1 MYSCANI
8 GNPSGGPIDKT
19 PPIFMRSNPTPNAV
33 NVKDRKIEIFF
44 DEIVTLKDPSTKIIV
59 SPAQTEMPR
68 MSALGRKVTVELVDS
83 LLPNTTYT
91 IDFSNSIQDNNE
103 GNAID
108 NFAFAF
114 STGSVIDSMRVSGYV
129 LDSRTLEPMQSV
141 VVGLQSNLADS
152 AFHKEKLQ
160 RVALTNDRGQFTIRN
175 VSPGSYHIFALK
187 DLDRDY
193 KFGNPT
199 EDIAFLDSIIVP
211 SIGSR
216 EAADTV
222 YNDLNE
228 IDTIM
233 RATRPAYFP
242 NDILLSMFNED
253 RKSQYLANN
262 LRVDSTRIS
271 LTFAAASDTLPSLSI
286 VGRNDV
292 PDQWYTLER
301 SQTND
306 TLTYW
311 IRPPH
316 LVSADTLM
324 VATTYLRTDTAS
336 NLSWGTDTLKFT
348 FQRQKAKKKKKN
360 EETDSL
366 EQIRFM
372 ELHPLANDTQEVY
385 APLLLQTGTPIER
398 YSREA
403 FHLQRKLQNDTIFY
417 PAEIKSIALRDST
430 LNRRDL
436 MLKVDWEPGAAY
448 TLAVDSLA
456 MTDIYGL
463 QTKPLKVDFNVR
475 KMEEYGNIVFNI
487 PAVRDSAI
495 VELLDGTEK
504 IVLRAPV
511 KSHRAELLNLL
522 PGKYYARLFIDR
534 NGNGKYD
541 TGNYDMH
548 LQPEET
554 VYYPGAINLKKNW
567 DVEQTWDIYATP
579 IDKQKP
585 EAIKKNKP
593 ERKKWEKV
601 NTEKTETDEDEE
613 NGFSDFSNPNDPN
626 LRNSNNF
633 GNYRK
638 YDSKIYFHFFA
649 QKFAHSTK
657 AHYLC
662 TRKSQQ
668 RLCPDGGIGRRAG
681 LKHQWSKIH
690 PGSIPGLGTQKRL

>member
-1 MYSCANI
+1 MLFSRLALSLQAETENQMNNSKSLYYIFIIIAAAVMYSCANI

-372 ELHPLANDTQEVY
+372 ELHPLANGTQEVY

-403 FHLQRKLQNDTIFY
+403 FHLQRKLQNDTTFY
-417 PAEIKSIALRDST
+417 PTEIKSIALRDST
-430 LNRRDL
+430 LSRRDL

-633 GNYRK
+633 GDYR
-638 YDSKIYFHFFA
+638 
-649 QKFAHSTK
+649 
-657 AHYLC
+657 
-662 TRKSQQ
+662 R
-668 RLCPDGGIGRRAG
+668 
-681 LKHQWSKIH
+681 
-690 PGSIPGLGTQKRL
+690 

>member
-1 MYSCANI
+1 MENQMNNSKSLYYIFIIIAAAVMYSCANI

-372 ELHPLANDTQEVY
+372 ELHPLANGTQEVY

-430 LNRRDL
+430 LSRRDL

-456 MTDIYGL
+456 ITDIYGL

-613 NGFSDFSNPNDPN
+613 IGFSDFSNPNDPN

-633 GNYRK
+633 GNYR
-638 YDSKIYFHFFA
+638 
-649 QKFAHSTK
+649 
-657 AHYLC
+657 
-662 TRKSQQ
+662 R
-668 RLCPDGGIGRRAG
+668 
-681 LKHQWSKIH
+681 
-690 PGSIPGLGTQKRL
+690 

>member
-1 MYSCANI
+1 MNNSKSLYYIFIIIAAAVMYSCANI

-175 VSPGSYHIFALK
+175 VSPGNYHIFALK

-372 ELHPLANDTQEVY
+372 ELHPLANGTQEVY

-511 KSHRAELLNLL
+511 KNHRAELLNLL

-638 YDSKIYFHFFA
+638 
-649 QKFAHSTK
+649 
-657 AHYLC
+657 
-662 TRKSQQ
+662 
-668 RLCPDGGIGRRAG
+668 
-681 LKHQWSKIH
+681 
-690 PGSIPGLGTQKRL
+690 

>member
-1 MYSCANI
+1 MNNSKSLYYIFIIIAAAVMYSCANI

-44 DEIVTLKDPSTKIIV
+44 DEIVSLKDPSTKIIV

-152 AFHKEKLQ
+152 AFHKERLQ

-211 SIGSR
+211 SIGTR

-372 ELHPLANDTQEVY
+372 ELHPLANGTQEVY

-436 MLKVDWEPGAAY
+436 VLKVDWEPGAAY
-448 TLAVDSLA
+448 TLTVDSLA

-487 PAVRDSAI
+487 TAVRDSAI

-511 KSHRAELLNLL
+511 KNHRAELLNLL

-626 LRNSNNF
+626 QRNSNNF
-633 GNYRK
+633 GNYR
-638 YDSKIYFHFFA
+638 
-649 QKFAHSTK
+649 
-657 AHYLC
+657 
-662 TRKSQQ
+662 R
-668 RLCPDGGIGRRAG
+668 
-681 LKHQWSKIH
+681 
-690 PGSIPGLGTQKRL
+690 

>member
-1 MYSCANI
+1 MLFSRLALSLQAETENQMNNSKSLYYIFIIIAAAVMYSCANI

-316 LVSADTLM
+316 LVSADTLI

-372 ELHPLANDTQEVY
+372 ELHPLANGTQEVY

-430 LNRRDL
+430 LSRRDL

-456 MTDIYGL
+456 ITDIYGL

-613 NGFSDFSNPNDPN
+613 IGFSDFSNPNDPN

-633 GNYRK
+633 GNYR
-638 YDSKIYFHFFA
+638 
-649 QKFAHSTK
+649 
-657 AHYLC
+657 
-662 TRKSQQ
+662 R
-668 RLCPDGGIGRRAG
+668 
-681 LKHQWSKIH
+681 
-690 PGSIPGLGTQKRL
+690 

>member
-1 MYSCANI
+1 MNNSKSLYYIFIIIAAAVMYSCANI

-366 EQIRFM
+366 EQMRFM
-372 ELHPLANDTQEVY
+372 ELHPLANGTQEVY

-403 FHLQRKLQNDTIFY
+403 FHLQRKLQNDTTFY

-430 LNRRDL
+430 LSRRDL

-495 VELLDGTEK
+495 VELLDGTDK
-504 IVLRAPV
+504 VVLHTPV
-511 KSHRAELLNLL
+511 KNHRAELLNLQ

-541 TGNYDMH
+541 TGKYDMH

-633 GNYRK
+633 GNYR
-638 YDSKIYFHFFA
+638 
-649 QKFAHSTK
+649 
-657 AHYLC
+657 
-662 TRKSQQ
+662 R
-668 RLCPDGGIGRRAG
+668 
-681 LKHQWSKIH
+681 
-690 PGSIPGLGTQKRL
+690 

>member
-1 MYSCANI
+1 MNNSKSLYYIFIIIAAAVMYSCANI

-160 RVALTNDRGQFTIRN
+160 RVALTNVRGQFTIRN

-292 PDQWYTLER
+292 PYQWYTLER

-372 ELHPLANDTQEVY
+372 ELHPLANGTQEVY

-403 FHLQRKLQNDTIFY
+403 FHLQRKLQNDTTFY
-417 PAEIKSIALRDST
+417 PAEIKIIALRDST
-430 LNRRDL
+430 LSRRDL

-511 KSHRAELLNLL
+511 KNHRAELLNLL

-633 GNYRK
+633 GNYSR
-638 YDSKIYFHFFA
+638 
-649 QKFAHSTK
+649 
-657 AHYLC
+657 
-662 TRKSQQ
+662 
-668 RLCPDGGIGRRAG
+668 
-681 LKHQWSKIH
+681 
-690 PGSIPGLGTQKRL
+690 

>member
-1 MYSCANI
+1 MNNSKSLYYIFIIIAAAVMYSCANI

-403 FHLQRKLQNDTIFY
+403 FHLQRKLQNDTTFY

-430 LNRRDL
+430 LSRRDL

-448 TLAVDSLA
+448 KLAVDSLA

-541 TGNYDMH
+541 TGNYDMY

-633 GNYRK
+633 GDYR
-638 YDSKIYFHFFA
+638 
-649 QKFAHSTK
+649 
-657 AHYLC
+657 
-662 TRKSQQ
+662 R
-668 RLCPDGGIGRRAG
+668 
-681 LKHQWSKIH
+681 
-690 PGSIPGLGTQKRL
+690 

>member
-1 MYSCANI
+1 MNNSKSLYYIFIIIAAAVMYSCANI

-316 LVSADTLM
+316 LVSADTLI

-372 ELHPLANDTQEVY
+372 ELHPLANGTQEVY

-403 FHLQRKLQNDTIFY
+403 FHLQRKLQNDTTFY

-430 LNRRDL
+430 LSRRDL

-633 GNYRK
+633 GDYHR
-638 YDSKIYFHFFA
+638 
-649 QKFAHSTK
+649 
-657 AHYLC
+657 
-662 TRKSQQ
+662 
-668 RLCPDGGIGRRAG
+668 
-681 LKHQWSKIH
+681 
-690 PGSIPGLGTQKRL
+690 

>member
-1 MYSCANI
+1 MNNSKSLYYIFIIIAAAVMYSCANI

-372 ELHPLANDTQEVY
+372 ELHPLANSTQEVY

-430 LNRRDL
+430 LSRRDL

-448 TLAVDSLA
+448 KLAVDSLA

-638 YDSKIYFHFFA
+638 
-649 QKFAHSTK
+649 
-657 AHYLC
+657 
-662 TRKSQQ
+662 
-668 RLCPDGGIGRRAG
+668 
-681 LKHQWSKIH
+681 
-690 PGSIPGLGTQKRL
+690 

>member
-1 MYSCANI
+1 MNNSKSLYYIFIIIAAAVMYSCANI

-316 LVSADTLM
+316 LVSADTLI

-372 ELHPLANDTQEVY
+372 ELHPLANGTQEVY
-385 APLLLQTGTPIER
+385 APLLLQTGTPIKR

-430 LNRRDL
+430 LSRRDL

-511 KSHRAELLNLL
+511 KNHRAELLNLL

-638 YDSKIYFHFFA
+638 
-649 QKFAHSTK
+649 
-657 AHYLC
+657 
-662 TRKSQQ
+662 
-668 RLCPDGGIGRRAG
+668 
-681 LKHQWSKIH
+681 
-690 PGSIPGLGTQKRL
+690 

>member
-1 MYSCANI
+1 MNNSKSLYYIFIIIAAAVMYSCANI

-187 DLDRDY
+187 DLDRDN

-233 RATRPAYFP
+233 RATRPAYFS

-316 LVSADTLM
+316 LVSADTLI

-372 ELHPLANDTQEVY
+372 ELHPLANGTQEVY

-403 FHLQRKLQNDTIFY
+403 FHLQRKLQNDTTFY

-633 GNYRK
+633 GNYSR
-638 YDSKIYFHFFA
+638 
-649 QKFAHSTK
+649 
-657 AHYLC
+657 
-662 TRKSQQ
+662 
-668 RLCPDGGIGRRAG
+668 
-681 LKHQWSKIH
+681 
-690 PGSIPGLGTQKRL
+690 

>member
-1 MYSCANI
+1 MNNSKSLYYIFIIIAAAVMYSCANI

-316 LVSADTLM
+316 LVSADTLI

-372 ELHPLANDTQEVY
+372 ELHPLANGTQEVY

-448 TLAVDSLA
+448 KLAIDSLA

-495 VELLDGTEK
+495 VELLDGTDK
-504 IVLRAPV
+504 VVLHTPV

-601 NTEKTETDEDEE
+601 DTEKTETDEDEE

-633 GNYRK
+633 GNYR
-638 YDSKIYFHFFA
+638 
-649 QKFAHSTK
+649 
-657 AHYLC
+657 
-662 TRKSQQ
+662 R
-668 RLCPDGGIGRRAG
+668 
-681 LKHQWSKIH
+681 
-690 PGSIPGLGTQKRL
+690 

>member
-1 MYSCANI
+1 MNNSKSLYYIFIIIAAAVMYSCANI

-242 NDILLSMFNED
+242 NGILLSMFNED

-372 ELHPLANDTQEVY
+372 ELHPLANGTQEVY

-403 FHLQRKLQNDTIFY
+403 FHLQRKLQNDTTFY

-430 LNRRDL
+430 LSRRDL

-633 GNYRK
+633 GNYSR
-638 YDSKIYFHFFA
+638 
-649 QKFAHSTK
+649 
-657 AHYLC
+657 
-662 TRKSQQ
+662 
-668 RLCPDGGIGRRAG
+668 
-681 LKHQWSKIH
+681 
-690 PGSIPGLGTQKRL
+690 

>member
-1 MYSCANI
+1 MNNSKSLYYIFIIIAAAVMYSCANI

-33 NVKDRKIEIFF
+33 NVKDHKIEIFF

-372 ELHPLANDTQEVY
+372 ELHPLANGTQEVY

-403 FHLQRKLQNDTIFY
+403 FHLQRKLQNDTTFY

-430 LNRRDL
+430 LSRRDL

-633 GNYRK
+633 GNYR
-638 YDSKIYFHFFA
+638 
-649 QKFAHSTK
+649 
-657 AHYLC
+657 
-662 TRKSQQ
+662 R
-668 RLCPDGGIGRRAG
+668 
-681 LKHQWSKIH
+681 
-690 PGSIPGLGTQKRL
+690 

>member
-1 MYSCANI
+1 MNNSKSLYYIFIIIAAAVMYSCANI

-316 LVSADTLM
+316 LVSADTLI

-372 ELHPLANDTQEVY
+372 ELHPLANGTQEVY

-403 FHLQRKLQNDTIFY
+403 FHLQRKLQNDTTFY

-430 LNRRDL
+430 LSRRDL

-487 PAVRDSAI
+487 PTVRDSAI
-495 VELLDGTEK
+495 VELLDGTDK
-504 IVLRAPV
+504 VVLHTPV

-601 NTEKTETDEDEE
+601 NTEKTKTDEDEE

-633 GNYRK
+633 GNYR
-638 YDSKIYFHFFA
+638 
-649 QKFAHSTK
+649 
-657 AHYLC
+657 
-662 TRKSQQ
+662 R
-668 RLCPDGGIGRRAG
+668 
-681 LKHQWSKIH
+681 
-690 PGSIPGLGTQKRL
+690 

>member
-59 SPAQTEMPR
+59 SPAQTEMPH

-324 VATTYLRTDTAS
+324 VATTYLRTDTTS

-372 ELHPLANDTQEVY
+372 ELHPLANGTQEVY

-403 FHLQRKLQNDTIFY
+403 FHLQRKLQNDTTFY

-430 LNRRDL
+430 LSRRDL

-495 VELLDGTEK
+495 VELLDGTDK
-504 IVLRAPV
+504 VVLHTPV

-579 IDKQKP
+579 IDKQKS

-613 NGFSDFSNPNDPN
+613 NGFSDFSNPDDPN
-626 LRNSNNF
+626 QRNSNNF
-633 GNYRK
+633 GNYR
-638 YDSKIYFHFFA
+638 
-649 QKFAHSTK
+649 
-657 AHYLC
+657 
-662 TRKSQQ
+662 R
-668 RLCPDGGIGRRAG
+668 
-681 LKHQWSKIH
+681 
-690 PGSIPGLGTQKRL
+690 

>member
-33 NVKDRKIEIFF
+33 NVRDRKIEIFF

-372 ELHPLANDTQEVY
+372 ELHPLANGTQEVY

-403 FHLQRKLQNDTIFY
+403 FHLQRKLQNDTTFY

-430 LNRRDL
+430 LSRRDL

-448 TLAVDSLA
+448 KLAVDSLA

-495 VELLDGTEK
+495 VELLDGTDK
-504 IVLRAPV
+504 VVLHTPV
-511 KSHRAELLNLL
+511 KNHRAELLNLQ

-633 GNYRK
+633 GNYR
-638 YDSKIYFHFFA
+638 
-649 QKFAHSTK
+649 
-657 AHYLC
+657 
-662 TRKSQQ
+662 R
-668 RLCPDGGIGRRAG
+668 
-681 LKHQWSKIH
+681 
-690 PGSIPGLGTQKRL
+690 

>member
-1 MYSCANI
+1 MNNSKSLYYIFIIIAAAVMYSCANT

-324 VATTYLRTDTAS
+324 VETTYLRTDTAS

-372 ELHPLANDTQEVY
+372 ELHPLANGTQEVY

-403 FHLQRKLQNDTIFY
+403 FHLQRKLQNDTTFY

-430 LNRRDL
+430 LSRRDL

-495 VELLDGTEK
+495 VELLDGTDK
-504 IVLRAPV
+504 VVLHTPV

-633 GNYRK
+633 GNYR
-638 YDSKIYFHFFA
+638 
-649 QKFAHSTK
+649 
-657 AHYLC
+657 
-662 TRKSQQ
+662 R
-668 RLCPDGGIGRRAG
+668 
-681 LKHQWSKIH
+681 
-690 PGSIPGLGTQKRL
+690 

>member
-1 MYSCANI
+1 MNNSKSLYYIFIIIAAAVMYSCANI

-141 VVGLQSNLADS
+141 VVGLQNNLADS

-160 RVALTNDRGQFTIRN
+160 CVALTNDRGQFTIRN

-316 LVSADTLM
+316 LVSADTLI

-372 ELHPLANDTQEVY
+372 ELHPLANGTQEVY

-403 FHLQRKLQNDTIFY
+403 FHLQRKLQNDTTFY

-430 LNRRDL
+430 LSRRDL

-495 VELLDGTEK
+495 VELLDGTDK
-504 IVLRAPV
+504 VVLHTPV

-633 GNYRK
+633 GNYR
-638 YDSKIYFHFFA
+638 
-649 QKFAHSTK
+649 
-657 AHYLC
+657 
-662 TRKSQQ
+662 R
-668 RLCPDGGIGRRAG
+668 
-681 LKHQWSKIH
+681 
-690 PGSIPGLGTQKRL
+690 

>member
-1 MYSCANI
+1 MNNSKSLYYIFIIIAAAVMYSCANI

-129 LDSRTLEPMQSV
+129 IDSRTLEPMQSV

-222 YNDLNE
+222 YNALNE

-372 ELHPLANDTQEVY
+372 ELHPLANGTQEVY

-487 PAVRDSAI
+487 TAVRDSAI

-511 KSHRAELLNLL
+511 KNHRAELLNLL

-626 LRNSNNF
+626 QRNSNNF
-633 GNYRK
+633 GNYR
-638 YDSKIYFHFFA
+638 
-649 QKFAHSTK
+649 
-657 AHYLC
+657 
-662 TRKSQQ
+662 R
-668 RLCPDGGIGRRAG
+668 
-681 LKHQWSKIH
+681 
-690 PGSIPGLGTQKRL
+690 

>member
-324 VATTYLRTDTAS
+324 VATTYLRTDTTS

-372 ELHPLANDTQEVY
+372 ELHPLANGTQEVY

-403 FHLQRKLQNDTIFY
+403 FHLQRKLQNDTTFY
-417 PAEIKSIALRDST
+417 PAEIKSIVLRDST
-430 LNRRDL
+430 LSRRDL

-548 LQPEET
+548 LQPEEM

-633 GNYRK
+633 GNYSR
-638 YDSKIYFHFFA
+638 
-649 QKFAHSTK
+649 
-657 AHYLC
+657 
-662 TRKSQQ
+662 
-668 RLCPDGGIGRRAG
+668 
-681 LKHQWSKIH
+681 
-690 PGSIPGLGTQKRL
+690 

>member
-372 ELHPLANDTQEVY
+372 ELHPLANGTQEVY

-430 LNRRDL
+430 LSRRDL

-511 KSHRAELLNLL
+511 KNHRAELLNLL

-601 NTEKTETDEDEE
+601 DTEKTETDEDEE

-633 GNYRK
+633 GNYR
-638 YDSKIYFHFFA
+638 
-649 QKFAHSTK
+649 
-657 AHYLC
+657 
-662 TRKSQQ
+662 R
-668 RLCPDGGIGRRAG
+668 
-681 LKHQWSKIH
+681 
-690 PGSIPGLGTQKRL
+690 

>member
-1 MYSCANI
+1 MLFSRLALSLQAETENQMNNSKSLYYIFIIIAAAVMYSCANI

-324 VATTYLRTDTAS
+324 VATTYLRTDTTS

-372 ELHPLANDTQEVY
+372 ELHPLANGTQEVY

-504 IVLRAPV
+504 IVLRTPV

-579 IDKQKP
+579 IDKQKS

-633 GNYRK
+633 GN
-638 YDSKIYFHFFA
+638 
-649 QKFAHSTK
+649 
-657 AHYLC
+657 
-662 TRKSQQ
+662 
-668 RLCPDGGIGRRAG
+668 
-681 LKHQWSKIH
+681 
-690 PGSIPGLGTQKRL
+690 

>member
-1 MYSCANI
+1 MLFSRLALSLQAETENQMNNSKSLYYIFIIIAAAVMYSCANI

-372 ELHPLANDTQEVY
+372 ELHPLANGTQEVY

-403 FHLQRKLQNDTIFY
+403 FHLQRKLQNDTTFY

-430 LNRRDL
+430 LSRRDL

-448 TLAVDSLA
+448 KLAVDSLA

-495 VELLDGTEK
+495 VELLDGTDK
-504 IVLRAPV
+504 VVLHTPV
-511 KSHRAELLNLL
+511 KNHRAELLNLQ

-633 GNYRK
+633 GNYSR
-638 YDSKIYFHFFA
+638 
-649 QKFAHSTK
+649 
-657 AHYLC
+657 
-662 TRKSQQ
+662 
-668 RLCPDGGIGRRAG
+668 
-681 LKHQWSKIH
+681 
-690 PGSIPGLGTQKRL
+690 

>member
-1 MYSCANI
+1 MLFSRLALSLQAETENQMNNSKSLYYIFIIIAAAVMYSCANI

-360 EETDSL
+360 EETDYL

-372 ELHPLANDTQEVY
+372 ELHPLANGTQEVY

-430 LNRRDL
+430 LSRRDL

-511 KSHRAELLNLL
+511 KNHRAELLNLL

-638 YDSKIYFHFFA
+638 
-649 QKFAHSTK
+649 
-657 AHYLC
+657 
-662 TRKSQQ
+662 
-668 RLCPDGGIGRRAG
+668 
-681 LKHQWSKIH
+681 
-690 PGSIPGLGTQKRL
+690 

>member
-1 MYSCANI
+1 MNNSKSLYYIFIIIAAAVMYSCANT
-8 GNPSGGPIDKT
+8 GNPSGGPLDKT

-372 ELHPLANDTQEVY
+372 ELHPLANGTQEVY

-511 KSHRAELLNLL
+511 KNHRAELLNLL

-633 GNYRK
+633 G
-638 YDSKIYFHFFA
+638 D
-649 QKFAHSTK
+649 
-657 AHYLC
+657 YL
-662 TRKSQQ
+662 R
-668 RLCPDGGIGRRAG
+668 
-681 LKHQWSKIH
+681 
-690 PGSIPGLGTQKRL
+690 

>member
-1 MYSCANI
+1 MNNSKSLYYIFIIIAAAVMYSCANI

-114 STGSVIDSMRVSGYV
+114 STGSVIDSMRMSGYV

-324 VATTYLRTDTAS
+324 VATTYLRTDTTS

-372 ELHPLANDTQEVY
+372 ELHPLANGTQEVY

-403 FHLQRKLQNDTIFY
+403 FHLQRKLQNDTTFY

-430 LNRRDL
+430 LSRRDL

-511 KSHRAELLNLL
+511 KNHRAELLNLL

-633 GNYRK
+633 G
-638 YDSKIYFHFFA
+638 D
-649 QKFAHSTK
+649 
-657 AHYLC
+657 YL
-662 TRKSQQ
+662 R
-668 RLCPDGGIGRRAG
+668 
-681 LKHQWSKIH
+681 
-690 PGSIPGLGTQKRL
+690 

>member
-1 MYSCANI
+1 MNNSKSLYYIFIIIAAAVMYSCANI

-316 LVSADTLM
+316 LVSADTLI

-372 ELHPLANDTQEVY
+372 ELHPLANGTQEVY

-403 FHLQRKLQNDTIFY
+403 FHLQRKLQNDTTFY

-430 LNRRDL
+430 LSRRDL

-638 YDSKIYFHFFA
+638 
-649 QKFAHSTK
+649 
-657 AHYLC
+657 
-662 TRKSQQ
+662 
-668 RLCPDGGIGRRAG
+668 
-681 LKHQWSKIH
+681 
-690 PGSIPGLGTQKRL
+690 

>member
-1 MYSCANI
+1 MNNSKSLYYIFIIIAAAVMYSCANI

-324 VATTYLRTDTAS
+324 VATTYLRTDTTS

-372 ELHPLANDTQEVY
+372 ELHPLANGTQEVY

-403 FHLQRKLQNDTIFY
+403 FHLQRKLQNDTTFY

-448 TLAVDSLA
+448 KLAVDSLA

-487 PAVRDSAI
+487 TAVRDSAI

-601 NTEKTETDEDEE
+601 STEKTETDEDEE

-633 GNYRK
+633 DNYR
-638 YDSKIYFHFFA
+638 
-649 QKFAHSTK
+649 
-657 AHYLC
+657 
-662 TRKSQQ
+662 R
-668 RLCPDGGIGRRAG
+668 
-681 LKHQWSKIH
+681 
-690 PGSIPGLGTQKRL
+690 

>member
-1 MYSCANI
+1 MLFSRLALSLQAETENQMNNSKSLYYIFIIIAAAVMYSCANI

-141 VVGLQSNLADS
+141 VLQSNLADS

-233 RATRPAYFP
+233 RAKRPAYFP

-324 VATTYLRTDTAS
+324 VATTYLRTETAS

-372 ELHPLANDTQEVY
+372 ELHPLANGTQEVY

-403 FHLQRKLQNDTIFY
+403 FHLQRKLQNDTTFY

-430 LNRRDL
+430 LSRRDL

-487 PAVRDSAI
+487 PEVRDSAI

-511 KSHRAELLNLL
+511 KNHRAELLNLL

-633 GNYRK
+633 GNYSR
-638 YDSKIYFHFFA
+638 
-649 QKFAHSTK
+649 
-657 AHYLC
+657 
-662 TRKSQQ
+662 
-668 RLCPDGGIGRRAG
+668 
-681 LKHQWSKIH
+681 
-690 PGSIPGLGTQKRL
+690 

>member
-129 LDSRTLEPMQSV
+129 IDSRTLEPMQSV

-372 ELHPLANDTQEVY
+372 ELHPLANGTQEVY

-487 PAVRDSAI
+487 TAVRDSAI

-511 KSHRAELLNLL
+511 KNHRAELLNLL

-633 GNYRK
+633 GNYSR
-638 YDSKIYFHFFA
+638 
-649 QKFAHSTK
+649 
-657 AHYLC
+657 
-662 TRKSQQ
+662 
-668 RLCPDGGIGRRAG
+668 
-681 LKHQWSKIH
+681 
-690 PGSIPGLGTQKRL
+690 

>member
-1 MYSCANI
+1 MNNSKSLYYIFIIIAAAVMYSCANI

-372 ELHPLANDTQEVY
+372 ELHPLANGTQEVY

-403 FHLQRKLQNDTIFY
+403 FHLQRKLQNDTTFY

-448 TLAVDSLA
+448 KLAVDSLA

-487 PAVRDSAI
+487 TAVRDSAI

-511 KSHRAELLNLL
+511 KNHRAELLNLL

-638 YDSKIYFHFFA
+638 
-649 QKFAHSTK
+649 
-657 AHYLC
+657 
-662 TRKSQQ
+662 
-668 RLCPDGGIGRRAG
+668 
-681 LKHQWSKIH
+681 
-690 PGSIPGLGTQKRL
+690 

>member
-1 MYSCANI
+1 MNNSKSLYYIFIIIAAAVMYSCANI

-372 ELHPLANDTQEVY
+372 ELHPLANGTQEVY

-403 FHLQRKLQNDTIFY
+403 FHLQRKLQNDTTFY
-417 PAEIKSIALRDST
+417 PAEIKSIVLRDST
-430 LNRRDL
+430 LSRRDL

-495 VELLDGTEK
+495 VELLDGTDK
-504 IVLRAPV
+504 VVLHTPV

-579 IDKQKP
+579 IDKQKS

-633 GNYRK
+633 GDYR
-638 YDSKIYFHFFA
+638 
-649 QKFAHSTK
+649 
-657 AHYLC
+657 
-662 TRKSQQ
+662 R
-668 RLCPDGGIGRRAG
+668 
-681 LKHQWSKIH
+681 
-690 PGSIPGLGTQKRL
+690 

>member
-1 MYSCANI
+1 MNNSKSLYYIFIIIAAAVMYSCANS

-129 LDSRTLEPMQSV
+129 IDSRTLEPMQSV

-372 ELHPLANDTQEVY
+372 ELHPLANGTQEVY

-403 FHLQRKLQNDTIFY
+403 FHLQRKLQNDTTFY

-430 LNRRDL
+430 LSRRDL

-633 GNYRK
+633 GNYSR
-638 YDSKIYFHFFA
+638 
-649 QKFAHSTK
+649 
-657 AHYLC
+657 
-662 TRKSQQ
+662 
-668 RLCPDGGIGRRAG
+668 
-681 LKHQWSKIH
+681 
-690 PGSIPGLGTQKRL
+690 

>member
-1 MYSCANI
+1 MNNSKSLYYIFIIIAAAVMYSCANI

-372 ELHPLANDTQEVY
+372 ELHPLANGTQEVY

-403 FHLQRKLQNDTIFY
+403 FHLQRKLQNDTTFY

-430 LNRRDL
+430 LSRRDL

-495 VELLDGTEK
+495 VELLDGTDK
-504 IVLRAPV
+504 VVLHTPV

-593 ERKKWEKV
+593 ERKEWEKV
-601 NTEKTETDEDEE
+601 STEKTETDEDEE

-633 GNYRK
+633 GNYR
-638 YDSKIYFHFFA
+638 
-649 QKFAHSTK
+649 
-657 AHYLC
+657 
-662 TRKSQQ
+662 R
-668 RLCPDGGIGRRAG
+668 
-681 LKHQWSKIH
+681 
-690 PGSIPGLGTQKRL
+690 

>member
-1 MYSCANI
+1 MNNSKSLYYIFTIIAAAVMYSCANI

-68 MSALGRKVTVELVDS
+68 MSALGRKVTVELVDT

-114 STGSVIDSMRVSGYV
+114 STGNVIDSMRVSGYV
-129 LDSRTLEPMQSV
+129 IDSRTLEPMQSV

-271 LTFAAASDTLPSLSI
+271 LTFAAASDTLPSLNI

-372 ELHPLANDTQEVY
+372 ELHPLANGTQEVY

-487 PAVRDSAI
+487 TAVRDSAI

-511 KSHRAELLNLL
+511 KNHRAELLNLL

-579 IDKQKP
+579 IDKQKS

-626 LRNSNNF
+626 QRNSNNF
-633 GNYRK
+633 GNYSR
-638 YDSKIYFHFFA
+638 
-649 QKFAHSTK
+649 
-657 AHYLC
+657 
-662 TRKSQQ
+662 
-668 RLCPDGGIGRRAG
+668 
-681 LKHQWSKIH
+681 
-690 PGSIPGLGTQKRL
+690 

>member
-1 MYSCANI
+1 MENQMNNSKSLYYIFIIIAAAVMYSCANI

-316 LVSADTLM
+316 LVSADTLI

-372 ELHPLANDTQEVY
+372 ELHPLANGTQEVY

-430 LNRRDL
+430 LSRRDL

-456 MTDIYGL
+456 ITDIYGL

-487 PAVRDSAI
+487 PVVRDSAI

-613 NGFSDFSNPNDPN
+613 IGFSDFSNPNDPN

-638 YDSKIYFHFFA
+638 
-649 QKFAHSTK
+649 
-657 AHYLC
+657 
-662 TRKSQQ
+662 
-668 RLCPDGGIGRRAG
+668 
-681 LKHQWSKIH
+681 
-690 PGSIPGLGTQKRL
+690 

>member
-1 MYSCANI
+1 MLFSRLALSLQAETENQMNNSKSLYYIFIIIAAAVMYSCANI

-372 ELHPLANDTQEVY
+372 ELHPLANGTQEVY

-456 MTDIYGL
+456 ITDIYGL

-613 NGFSDFSNPNDPN
+613 IGFSDFSNPNDPN

-633 GNYRK
+633 GNYR
-638 YDSKIYFHFFA
+638 
-649 QKFAHSTK
+649 
-657 AHYLC
+657 
-662 TRKSQQ
+662 R
-668 RLCPDGGIGRRAG
+668 
-681 LKHQWSKIH
+681 
-690 PGSIPGLGTQKRL
+690 

>member
-1 MYSCANI
+1 MNNSKSLYYIFIIIAAAVMYSCANS

-372 ELHPLANDTQEVY
+372 ELHPLANGTQEVY

-430 LNRRDL
+430 LSRRDL

-456 MTDIYGL
+456 ITDIYGL

-487 PAVRDSAI
+487 PVVRDSAI

-613 NGFSDFSNPNDPN
+613 IGFSDFSNPNDPN

-638 YDSKIYFHFFA
+638 
-649 QKFAHSTK
+649 
-657 AHYLC
+657 
-662 TRKSQQ
+662 
-668 RLCPDGGIGRRAG
+668 
-681 LKHQWSKIH
+681 
-690 PGSIPGLGTQKRL
+690 